1 MGGVRRGAL
10 TSEKPAWPRRL
21 LALVGTAVLLG
32 ATALWV
38 DVDAVA
44 ASLSSARVGPVLVAL
59 GISLPLMVVLA
70 ARWSFTARRVGLDLP
85 FWLALREYYG
95 SVLLN
100 RTVPGGVVGDIG
112 RAVRGG
118 LRSPEHKGAAVRSV
132 VLERLS
138 GQVVLWGFVAI
149 GVLAWGLD
157 GGPQMLMRI
166 GAGLGVL
173 LVVLVVVLRI
183 DALRT
188 SAFGRAL
195 VRLGAELRSAFVDRG
210 AWAIQLALSTV
221 SVLLL
226 GATFAACTV
235 AVGAPVEPLQLM
247 FIAPVLFAVASL
259 PVSVGGWGV
268 REAAAASLYAAA
280 SLDPADG
287 VAASAVYG
295 AVNIVAALPG
305 ALTWLRSARADAA

>member
-1 MGGVRRGAL
+1 M
-10 TSEKPAWPRRL
+10 
-21 LALVGTAVLLG
+21 GTAVLLG
-32 ATALWV
+32 ATAWWV

-44 ASLSSARVGPVLVAL
+44 SSLSTARLGPVLVAL
-59 GISLPLMVVLA
+59 ALSLPLMVVLA

-118 LRSPEHKGAAVRSV
+118 LRSPEHKGAAIRSV

-138 GQVVLWGFVAI
+138 GQVVLWAFVAV
-149 GVLAWGLD
+149 GVLSWGLE
-157 GGPQMLMRI
+157 GGPDLLARVA
-166 GAGLGVL
+166 AGLLVL
-173 LVVLVVVLRI
+173 LVVLFVILRVDVLRN
-183 DALRT
+183 

-210 AWAIQLALSTV
+210 AWAVQLALSTV
-221 SVLLL
+221 SVILL
-226 GATFAACTV
+226 GATFAACTL
-235 AVGAPVEPLQLM
+235 AVGAPVQPLQLM
-247 FIAPVLFAVASL
+247 FIAPVLFVVASL
-259 PVSVGGWGV
+259 PVSVGGWGL
-268 REAAAASLYAAA
+268 REAAAASLYAVA

-305 ALTWLRSARADAA
+305 ALTWLRSARAGAS